1 MPKQMRTSVNITARP
16 LITYFIYRLS
26 LYHLL
31 IKSMQKDVKLLLKN
45 LDIAQNIIF
54 LNKVI

>member
-1 MPKQMRTSVNITARP
+1 MLTSVCIP
-16 LITYFIYRLS
+16 LITYLIHRLP

-45 LDIAQNIIF
+45 LDIAQNIRF
-54 LNKVI
+54 LNKVIENLKK